1 MREIGIAVGLG
12 LAYCLI
18 AYGIPVLA
26 RELGRTHRARDITRR
41 AIMRAQCSSRAE
53 HFARRVK

>member
-1 MREIGIAVGLG
+1 MQNIQTIAFSLAGIAAL
-12 LAYCLI
+12 
-18 AYGIPVLA
+18 VLA
-26 RELGRTHRARDITRR
+26 RYMLHDVLGARDIARR